1 MPDHCGSYI
10 YATTH
15 EFKND
20 IARWTRLLERGVY
33 KAVLV
38 RRRSE
43 VVGVY
48 ATSIADHID
57 RMAQMERARKEGPD
71 FAGNLEADRPERR

>member
-1 MPDHCGSYI
+1 MPDQCGSYI

-38 RRRSE
+38 KRRSK
-43 VVGVY
+43 VVAVY
-48 ATSIADHID
+48 ASSIAGEID
-57 RMAQMERARKEGPD
+57 KMAQIDRARKEGPD
-71 FAGNLEADRPERR
+71 FAGNL